1 MKSKQ
6 LGKVTVRLV
15 EGDIS
20 LMALDAVVNAAN
32 NELWMGSGVAAA
44 LKRRGGLELEEEAM
58 RQGPVELGEAVVTSG
73 YALPARYVIHAAAMG
88 SGVLPDADLIHRAT
102 ENSLLRCRERG
113 FKTVAFPALGT
124 GVGGFPLE
132 EAARIMVKAVTQFD
146 SYANYELEVT
156 FALWG
161 QEAYETFERV
171 LFDEE

>member
-1 MKSKQ
+1 MLFRS
-6 LGKVTVRLV
+6 
-15 EGDIS
+15 
-20 LMALDAVVNAAN
+20 
-32 NELWMGSGVAAA
+32 
-44 LKRRGGLELEEEAM
+44 
-58 RQGPVELGEAVVTSG
+58 
-73 YALPARYVIHAAAMG
+73 
-88 SGVLPDADLIHRAT
+88 
-102 ENSLLRCRERG
+102 RCRERG

-161 QEAYETFERV
+161 QEAYEIFERV